1 MTKIFKIPFATQ
13 GDRTAVPDEVQAD
26 GSLSYTQGYGYD
38 YERDQATDPAAKD
51 IEREKMNS
59 IFHDITGAVGEI
71 QAFGMPVWAEEGK
84 PYALR
89 SIVYHNKKAW
99 QSKIENNNTEPAA
112 GTAWTELKA
121 DMTAGDVGA
130 YTKGEAD
137 QKFQPLGNYLPAG
150 YSYSKA
156 ESDTNFQPKGN
167 YAPAGNYALKSDVY
181 TKTEGDGR
189 YQAKGNYAPAGDY
202 AFTADLEK
210 KLDKTSVFQ
219 TTGTSTT
226 GTISQKGI
234 TDALKNAVNIDTI
247 YPVGVVIWFAQNKN
261 PNSLF
266 PGTQWSYIGEN
277 KTIRLANSSG
287 NNVLSSG
294 GSDSIT
300 LTTAHLPAHSHSFSG
315 STSSFDYG
323 TKTGSTNSTGA
334 HSHQLWSDIT
344 TEHGGDPV
352 GLGGS
357 NGYLGVTGS
366 IHGSRSPGYLSVTG
380 SNKQLISNSGNH
392 THTVSVGIG
401 SHSHSISGNTSNTGS
416 GSALNITNAY
426 IMLMG
431 WYRTA

>member
-1 MTKIFKIPFATQ
+1 MTKIFKIPFAAQ

-84 PYALR
+84 PYAIR

-121 DMTAGDVGA
+121 DLTAGEVGA
-130 YTKGEAD
+130 YTKGESD

-266 PGTQWSYIGEN
+266 PGTKWSYIGEN

-323 TKTGSTNSTGA
+323 TKTTNSTGA
-334 HSHQLWSDIT
+334 HTHTYQTLQYQKGNSHDV
-344 TEHGGDPV
+344 GG
-352 GLGGS
+352 G
-357 NGYLGVTGS
+357 
-366 IHGSRSPGYLSVTG
+366 
-380 SNKQLISNSGNH
+380 NSGYETRTTSSAGAH
-392 THTVSVGIG
+392 THTIAIGAHSHTVSGTTGNTGNGSSVSVI
-401 SHSHSISGNTSNTGS
+401 
-416 GSALNITNAY
+416 NAY

-431 WYRTA
+431 WYRIE

>member
-13 GDRTAVPDEVQAD
+13 GDRTVVPDEVQAD

-51 IEREKMNS
+51 IEREKMNG

-84 PYALR
+84 PYAIR

-112 GTAWTELKA
+112 GTAWAELKA
-121 DMTAGDVGA
+121 YLTAGEVGA

-137 QKFQPLGNYLPAG
+137 RKFQPLGNYQVAG

-156 ESDTNFQPKGN
+156 ESDTNYQPKGN
-167 YAPAGNYALKSDVY
+167 YAPAGNYALKGESY
-181 TKTEGDGR
+181 TKAEGDQR

-202 AFTADLEK
+202 ATKIELGL
-210 KLDKTSVFQ
+210 KLDKTAVVQ
-219 TTGTSTT
+219 TTGASSTNT
-226 GTISQKGI
+226 MSQKAI
-234 TDALKNAVNIDTI
+234 TEALKNAVNIDTI

-315 STSSFDYG
+315 DTSSFNHG
-323 TKTGSTNSTGA
+323 TKTTNTTGA
-334 HSHQLWSDIT
+334 HTHNYNN
-344 TEHGGDPV
+344 V
-352 GLGGS
+352 RGS
-357 NGYLGVTGS
+357 GTAGPYQDQKS
-366 IHGSRSPGYLSVTG
+366 
-380 SNKQLISNSGNH
+380 
-392 THTVSVGIG
+392 
-401 SHSHSISGNTSNTGS
+401 SISYSATS
-416 GSALNITNAY
+416 SALSA
-426 IMLMG
+426 
-431 WYRTA
+431 

>member
-84 PYALR
+84 PYAIR

-121 DMTAGDVGA
+121 DLTAGEVGA
-130 YTKGEAD
+130 YTKGESD

-261 PNSLF
+261 PNSLL
-266 PGTQWSYIGEN
+266 PGTKWSYIGEN

-323 TKTGSTNSTGA
+323 TKTTNSTGA
-334 HSHQLWSDIT
+334 HTHTYQTLQYQKGNSHDV
-344 TEHGGDPV
+344 GG
-352 GLGGS
+352 G
-357 NGYLGVTGS
+357 
-366 IHGSRSPGYLSVTG
+366 
-380 SNKQLISNSGNH
+380 NSGYETRTTSSAGAH
-392 THTVSVGIG
+392 THTIAIGAHSHTVSGTTGNTGNGSSVSVI
-401 SHSHSISGNTSNTGS
+401 
-416 GSALNITNAY
+416 NAY

-431 WYRTA
+431 WYRIE

>member
-84 PYALR
+84 PYAIR

-121 DMTAGDVGA
+121 DLTAGEVGA
-130 YTKGEAD
+130 YTKGESD

-266 PGTQWSYIGEN
+266 PGTKWSYIGEN

-323 TKTGSTNSTGA
+323 TKTTNSTGA
-334 HSHQLWSDIT
+334 HTHTYQTLQYQKGNSHDV
-344 TEHGGDPV
+344 GG
-352 GLGGS
+352 G
-357 NGYLGVTGS
+357 
-366 IHGSRSPGYLSVTG
+366 
-380 SNKQLISNSGNH
+380 NSGYETRTTSSAGAH
-392 THTVSVGIG
+392 THTIAIGAHSHTVSGTTGNTGNGSSVSVI
-401 SHSHSISGNTSNTGS
+401 
-416 GSALNITNAY
+416 NAY

-431 WYRTA
+431 WYRIE

>member
-84 PYALR
+84 PYAIR

-266 PGTQWSYIGEN
+266 PGTKWSYIGEN

-300 LTTAHLPAHSHSFSG
+300 LTTAHLPTHSHSFSG

-323 TKTGSTNSTGA
+323 TKTTNSTGA
-334 HSHQLWSDIT
+334 HTHTYQTLQYQKGNSHDV
-344 TEHGGDPV
+344 GG
-352 GLGGS
+352 G
-357 NGYLGVTGS
+357 
-366 IHGSRSPGYLSVTG
+366 
-380 SNKQLISNSGNH
+380 NSGYETRTTSSAGAH
-392 THTVSVGIG
+392 THTIAIGAHSHTVSGTTGNTGNGSSVSVI
-401 SHSHSISGNTSNTGS
+401 
-416 GSALNITNAY
+416 NAY

-431 WYRTA
+431 WYRIA

>member
-84 PYALR
+84 PYAIR

-121 DMTAGDVGA
+121 DLTAGEVGA
-130 YTKGEAD
+130 YTKGESD

-266 PGTQWSYIGEN
+266 PGTKWSYIGEN
-277 KTIRLANSSG
+277 KTIRLANSNG

-323 TKTGSTNSTGA
+323 TKTTNSTGA
-334 HSHQLWSDIT
+334 HTHTYQTLQYQKGNSHDV
-344 TEHGGDPV
+344 GG
-352 GLGGS
+352 G
-357 NGYLGVTGS
+357 
-366 IHGSRSPGYLSVTG
+366 
-380 SNKQLISNSGNH
+380 NSGYETRTTSSAGAH
-392 THTVSVGIG
+392 THTIAIGAHSHTVSGTTGNTGNGSSVSVI
-401 SHSHSISGNTSNTGS
+401 
-416 GSALNITNAY
+416 NAY

-431 WYRTA
+431 WYRIE

>member
-1 MTKIFKIPFATQ
+1 MTKLFKIPFATQ

-26 GSLSYTQGYGYD
+26 GSVSYTQGYGYD

-59 IFHDITGAVGEI
+59 IFHDITGAVGEM

-84 PYALR
+84 PYAVR

-112 GTAWTELKA
+112 GTAWAELKA
-121 DMTAGDVGA
+121 DITAGEVGA
-130 YTKGEAD
+130 YTKGESD

-167 YAPAGNYALKSDVY
+167 YAPAGNYAVKGESY
-181 TKTEGDGR
+181 TKAEGDQR
-189 YQAKGNYAPAGDY
+189 YQMKGSYAPAGDY
-202 AFTADLEK
+202 ATKTELGL
-210 KLDKTSVFQ
+210 KLDKTAVVQS
-219 TTGTSTT
+219 TGGSTT
-226 GTISQKGI
+226 NTMSQKAI

-261 PNSLF
+261 PNNLF
-266 PGTQWSYIGEN
+266 PGTRWSYIGEN
-277 KTIRLANSSG
+277 KTIRLANSNGS
-287 NNVLSSG
+287 NVLSSG

-315 STSSFDYG
+315 TTSGFDYG
-323 TKTGSTNSTGA
+323 TKWTNTAGNHVHGYNEVIVRGSGGMDIGGNWLTSINRSNTSEAGNHSHSVTIGA
-334 HSHQLWSDIT
+334 HSHNFSGT
-344 TEHGGDPV
+344 T
-352 GLGGS
+352 
-357 NGYLGVTGS
+357 
-366 IHGSRSPGYLSVTG
+366 
-380 SNKQLISNSGNH
+380 GNM
-392 THTVSVGIG
+392 
-401 SHSHSISGNTSNTGS
+401 GS
-416 GSALNITNAY
+416 GSAISIVNAY